1 VCSHARTGFAGQMK
15 RIGEAMHVTS
25 VVRDHRR
32 CGSIDPCWM
41 RARGAG
47 FLRALRSGGAAGVL
61 RLHAFTEETL
71 AAIGRQGVSQIPR
84 AYPHNLVHHIMMNCT
99 PPILPN
105 AIHILLT

>member
-1 VCSHARTGFAGQMK
+1 MSGKHHVCSHARTGFAGQMK

-47 FLRALRSGGAAGVL
+47 FLRALRRGGTAGVL
-61 RLHAFTEETL
+61 RLHAFTEET
-71 AAIGRQGVSQIPR
+71 
-84 AYPHNLVHHIMMNCT
+84 HIMT
-99 PPILPN
+99 PPILPH
-105 AIHILLT
+105 AIHILLK